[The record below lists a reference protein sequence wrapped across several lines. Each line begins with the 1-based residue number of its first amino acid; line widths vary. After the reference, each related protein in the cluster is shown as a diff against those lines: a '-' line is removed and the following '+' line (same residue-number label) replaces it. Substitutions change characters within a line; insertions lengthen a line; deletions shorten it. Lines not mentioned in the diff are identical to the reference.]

1 MNTILLHMC
10 KQYFYAVSAGNTQL
24 VISTAHRSAEI
35 SGFEVFPG
43 NQRPVEAG
51 WDLYLDLFFLDSS
64 RPESIPSIG
73 FSNIH
78 RQSANSGLSM
88 RNPHEFFRGLRGI
101 NG

>member
-1 MNTILLHMC
+1 MNTIILHMC

-43 NQRPVEAG
+43 DQRPVEAG
-51 WDLYLDLFFLDSS
+51 WDLYLDLFFLDSG

-73 FSNIH
+73 FSTIH
-78 RQSANSGLSM
+78 RQSAK
-88 RNPHEFFRGLRGI
+88 FRLI
-101 NG
+101 DEKPS